1 MNTQKRNGFSKK
13 IMRLPTFNLELFGG
27 KREGHLFANGNMQV
41 GIIINIQAATDNEE
55 VVTLSPEQL
64 NSIELVNKI
73 TGEKLS
79 GDWQYSSEENDYRHQ
94 FPGRSITRD
103 TNLSYG
109 KDALSD
115 DSEPQKK
122 IYWLKTKK
130 SELIEIIAK
139 VTLDGETYSSD
150 DSHYKGSHIVVTGH
164 EPITYHFDDLVP
176 TPQIEENV
184 AYGTYELKRTITV
197 IDILGGEHTQ
207 ISFQY
212 PEWTQNNY
220 YLFPKKGQ
228 GYAIHDVEIRNT
240 INDEDT
246 FKYDYRRFTH
256 HTRSNNLYLWFLW
269 GTYSAKRTAG
279 AAYRVV
285 INDSP
290 DLSSSLK
297 REATPQEEIVTT
309 TRTDVV
315 SLSRLYFES
324 PGGDNFWVD
333 EADQIPQFKFR
344 DIYGNESVFLK
355 IIMDNADSF
364 HLREG

>member
-1 MNTQKRNGFSKK
+1 MNAQQDDGFLKEITGLS
-13 IMRLPTFNLELFGG
+13 TFTLALIGG
-27 KREGHLFANGNMQV
+27 SREGHLFANGNMQI
-41 GIIINIQAATDNEE
+41 GIIINIQAVAADNEE

-64 NSIELVNKI
+64 DSIELVNKI
-73 TGEKLS
+73 TDKKLS
-79 GDWQYSSEENDYRHQ
+79 GEWEYSSEENDYRHQ
-94 FPGRSITRD
+94 LPGSSIIRD

-109 KDALSD
+109 RDAISD

-130 SELIEIIAK
+130 SETIEIIAR
-139 VTLDGETYSSD
+139 VTLDGKTHVSD
-150 DSHYKGSHIVVTGH
+150 DSHHKGSHLVVTGH
-164 EPITYHFDDLVP
+164 EPIIYHPNNLVP
-176 TPQIEENV
+176 KPINEEKV
-184 AYGTYELKRTITV
+184 AHGTYEVKQTV
-197 IDILGGEHTQ
+197 TTYDVFGKHSNIL
-207 ISFQY
+207 FDY

-220 YLFPKKGQ
+220 YLFPDNGFKV
-228 GYAIHDVEIRNT
+228 HDVEIRNT
-240 INDEDT
+240 VNDEDPL
-246 FKYDYRRFTH
+246 KYNYRRFTH

-285 INDSP
+285 IEDSP
-290 DLSSSLK
+290 DLTSSNK

-324 PGGDNFWVD
+324 PAAGFWVD
-333 EADQIPQFKFR
+333 KADNIPQFKFR

-364 HLREG
+364 YLQEG